1 MTGSVLHAVLRD
13 VLRVVIHRA
22 PRGAPVRVR
31 RPVRCLVAAVL
42 IAGLFA
48 PARQWSLSGV
58 SVLAQDKVKAATHAR
73 SGWEAVRAG
82 RHQRAAEA
90 FEDAIRIT
98 PRDASLYFGAGLAA
112 WLQGQAQRAE
122 QSLREALALAPE
134 HTEASLLL
142 GEVLYRANDLGGA
155 IEVYE
160 QAALRAPAH
169 ASLLTRLDE
178 WRKEA
183 ALHRDFYQAQGS
195 HFTVLFEG
203 PADEP
208 LAATAVEL
216 LEQAYWRI
224 GAEMGVFPDHIITVV
239 LATRQQF
246 RDITRSPDWAA
257 ATFDGRIKI
266 PVSGALRQTKELERI
281 LAHEFTH
288 ALIRSIAPRNVP
300 TWLNEGLAVALE
312 PGGVAT
318 SVEDL
323 AAHRTR
329 LPATRLASG
338 FAGLSGAEARA
349 AYAQSATAVQFLI
362 ERQGLPAVVA
372 LLHDIARGE
381 PFADAFGNRMLL
393 DYADFLAVL
402 GAESNGLQ

>member
-1 MTGSVLHAVLRD
+1 MGHPHG
-13 VLRVVIHRA
+13 LRVRA
-22 PRGAPVRVR
+22 
-31 RPVRCLVAAVL
+31 AAVL
-42 IAGLFA
+42 ALALLVGTSAF
-48 PARQWSLSGV
+48 
-58 SVLAQDKVKAATHAR
+58 AQDRAKAAARAR

-98 PRDASLYFGAGLAA
+98 PRDPSLHFGAGLSA
-112 WLQGQAQRAE
+112 WLQGQAQRAQQE
-122 QSLREALALAPE
+122 LREALVLAPE

-142 GEVLYRANDLGGA
+142 GEVLYRGNDLEGA
-155 IEVYE
+155 IQVYE
-160 QAALRAPAH
+160 QALLRAPAH
-169 ASLLTRLDE
+169 APLVSRLEE

-183 ALHRDFYQAQGS
+183 ELHRDFYQAQGS

-208 LAATAVEL
+208 LAAKAVEL

-257 ATFDGRIKI
+257 AAFDGRIKI
-266 PVSGALRQTKELERI
+266 PVSGALRQPEELDRI

-288 ALIRSIAPRNVP
+288 ALIRSIAPRSVP

-312 PGGVAT
+312 PGGVA
-318 SVEDL
+318 SSAEDL
-323 AAHRTR
+323 ASRPTR
-329 LPATRLASG
+329 LPAARLTSG
-338 FAGLSGAEARA
+338 FAGLSGADARA

-362 ERQGLPAVVA
+362 DRQGLPAVVS

-381 PFADAFGNRMLL
+381 PFPEAFANRMLMA
-393 DYADFLAVL
+393 YPEFLGVL
-402 GAESNGLQ
+402 GAEPGGSL